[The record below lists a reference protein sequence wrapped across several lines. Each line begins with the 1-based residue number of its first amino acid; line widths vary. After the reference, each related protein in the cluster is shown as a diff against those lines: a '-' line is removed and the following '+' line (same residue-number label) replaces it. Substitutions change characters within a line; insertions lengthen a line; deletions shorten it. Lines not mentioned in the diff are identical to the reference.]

1 MATVIKIKTGTA
13 TPTTSDIT
21 DREVAIDKT
30 AQKFYIND
38 GGTIKEIAGAAAQG
52 NAFANIA
59 VSGQVTVEADTT
71 TDTLTIVG
79 TGLNSISTDASNDS
93 ITIGTSRGIN
103 FTKRDG
109 TATFIDPSSN
119 ATTLG
124 TTINTFKWFVDNA
137 SGVKTELSSSGNT
150 TVNGLTSLYAGMMK
164 AVFKFVFPFF
174 VV

>member
-59 VSGQVTVEADTT
+59 VSGQDTVEADTS

-79 TGLNSISTDASNDS
+79 TGLNSISTA
-93 ITIGTSRGIN
+93 
-103 FTKRDG
+103 
-109 TATFIDPSSN
+109 ASSN
-119 ATTLG
+119 NPPKPQCCTS
-124 TTINTFKWFVDNA
+124 A
-137 SGVKTELSSSGNT
+137 SAPSISIAQSDCVR
-150 TVNGLTSLYAGMMK
+150 
-164 AVFKFVFPFF
+164 
-174 VV
+174 

>member
-59 VSGQVTVEADTT
+59 VSGQDTVEADTT

-119 ATTLG
+119 ASTLG
-124 TTINTFKWFVDNA
+124 TTINTLFIPFTMRDGTDKP
-137 SGVKTELSSSGNT
+137 
-150 TVNGLTSLYAGMMK
+150 TVLLQ
-164 AVFKFVFPFF
+164 
-174 VV
+174 

>member
-38 GGTIKEIAGAAAQG
+38 NDGGTIKEIAGAAAQG

-59 VSGQVTVEADTT
+59 VAGQDTVEADTT

-79 TGLNSISTDASNDS
+79 TGLNSISTDATNDTL
-93 ITIGTSRGIN
+93 TIGTSRGIN

-119 ATTLG
+119 ASTLG
-124 TTINTFKWFVDNA
+124 TTINTLFIPFTMRDGTDK
-137 SGVKTELSSSGNT
+137 E
-150 TVNGLTSLYAGMMK
+150 TVLLQ
-164 AVFKFVFPFF
+164 
-174 VV
+174 

>member
-59 VSGQVTVEADTT
+59 VSGQDTVEA
-71 TDTLTIVG
+71 
-79 TGLNSISTDASNDS
+79 LNFNRRYKRYFDYWHIS
-93 ITIGTSRGIN
+93 
-103 FTKRDG
+103 
-109 TATFIDPSSN
+109 
-119 ATTLG
+119 
-124 TTINTFKWFVDNA
+124 W
-137 SGVKTELSSSGNT
+137 
-150 TVNGLTSLYAGMMK
+150 Y
-164 AVFKFVFPFF
+164 
-174 VV
+174 

>member
-59 VSGQVTVEADTT
+59 VSGQDTVEADTT

-119 ATTLG
+119 A
-124 TTINTFKWFVDNA
+124 
-137 SGVKTELSSSGNT
+137 
-150 TVNGLTSLYAGMMK
+150 
-164 AVFKFVFPFF
+164 
-174 VV
+174 

>member
-1 MATVIKIKTGTA
+1 MATVIKIKTGTS

-38 GGTIKEIAGAAAQG
+38 GGTIKEIAGAGNTQG

-59 VSGQVTVEADTT
+59 VSGQDTVEADTT

-79 TGLNSISTDASNDS
+79 TGLNSISTDATNDTL
-93 ITIGTSRGIN
+93 TIGTSRGIN

-119 ATTLG
+119 ASTLG
-124 TTINTFKWFVDNA
+124 TTINTLFV
-137 SGVKTELSSSGNT
+137 
-150 TVNGLTSLYAGMMK
+150 
-164 AVFKFVFPFF
+164 PFTMRDGTDKETLLLQ
-174 VV
+174 